1 MISNKKINPSISLEE
16 IEPTSRKGVEVLKEK
31 DDGKHIVQ
39 ELLNLNF
46 WFLRI
51 FGSYHRVNDHLAFKF
66 YCILTILLLWYNSI
80 KAIFSFNFTWGNA
93 DKFGSVL
100 VLNIITFIWYF
111 LCAITSSVYF
121 LIQSRKSKIS
131 KFEKNYEEIFIQY
144 EEDVDTEKKFIK
156 KIVLISTLICFSVSI
171 ANTILNF
178 SAMFGSGEL
187 KSIFLQSLAP
197 FQYTSWVN
205 SSTSYTLFSAFTISF
220 AGHSFMLSLS
230 YYFNYCFL
238 AIRLL
243 KGFNKKFKDLVSNKE
258 ISLKEQSKLM
268 NEDAFDQLADW
279 FLKLTSLLRCLND
292 CFKEFIGFVLLL
304 TIPATFLLIW
314 IIITWSSSCVTGL
327 LVFVI
332 PLWTFI
338 SITTLLFV
346 ILVAVQVNVLV

>member
-1 MISNKKINPSISLEE
+1 MKLNKKIDPSISLEE
-16 IEPTSRKGVEVLKEK
+16 KESTSRKGVDVLKEK
-31 DDGKHIVQ
+31 DAGKYLVQ

-51 FGSYHRVNDHLAFKF
+51 FGSYHKVNDHLAFKF

-93 DKFGSVL
+93 DEFGSVL
-100 VLNIITFIWYF
+100 VLKMITFIWYF
-111 LCAITSSVYF
+111 ACAITSSIF
-121 LIQSRKSKIS
+121 FFIQSRKSKIN
-131 KFEKNYEEIFIQY
+131 KFEQIYEEIFIQY
-144 EEDVDTEKKFIK
+144 EEDVDKEKKFIK
-156 KIVLISTLICFSVSI
+156 KIVLISALICFSVSI
-171 ANTILNF
+171 ANTILTF
-178 SAMFGSGEL
+178 SAMFGSGEM
-187 KSIFLQSLAP
+187 KSIFLQALAP

-205 SSTSYTLFSAFTISF
+205 SSTPYTLFCGFTISF

-238 AIRLL
+238 TIRLL

-258 ISLKEQSKLM
+258 ISLKEQPKLM
-268 NEDAFDQLADW
+268 NENAFDELADW
-279 FLKLTSLLRCLND
+279 YLKLTNLLRCLND
-292 CFKEFIGFVLLL
+292 CFEEFIGIVLLL
-304 TIPATFLLIW
+304 MIPATFLLIW

-338 SITTLLFV
+338 SISTLLFI
-346 ILVAVQVNVLV
+346 ILVAVQVNILV